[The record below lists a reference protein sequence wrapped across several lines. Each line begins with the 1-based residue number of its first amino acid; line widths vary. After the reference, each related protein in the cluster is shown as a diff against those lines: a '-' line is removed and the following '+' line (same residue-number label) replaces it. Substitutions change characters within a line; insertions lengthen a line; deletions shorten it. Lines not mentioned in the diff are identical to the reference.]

1 MDASKEIFSK
11 KGWLFQKTGVYLNYS
26 KEREVMIMI
35 NYYTLNNGTRWTF
48 NWAGDPRK
56 CPSKVAYAIISIA
69 PTFATKEDAE
79 NWVRKNLT

>member
-1 MDASKEIFSK
+1 
-11 KGWLFQKTGVYLNYS
+11 
-26 KEREVMIMI
+26 MIMI

-48 NWAGDPRK
+48 NWAGDLRK

-69 PTFATKEDAE
+69 PTFATKEEAE

>member
-1 MDASKEIFSK
+1 M
-11 KGWLFQKTGVYLNYS
+11 T
-26 KEREVMIMI
+26 MI

-48 NWAGDPRK
+48 NWAGDPRR

-69 PTFATKEDAE
+69 PTFATKEEAE